1 MKPSLKAQLEYRRI
15 MRDKNVVDVYK
26 DAYAYLNLDYDVA
39 DSNVRLYGDAGM
51 VQLFRNTTNKIL
63 RA

>member
-1 MKPSLKAQLEYRRI
+1 MKPSLKTQLEYRRI

-39 DSNVRLYGDAGM
+39 DSNVRLYGEEY
-51 VQLFRNTTNKIL
+51 NK
-63 RA
+63 